1 MTRDIALPR
10 FAVLLIAKLIEA
22 IYCTASQ
29 RQSHRLFLA
38 SCIPAL
44 NQSKLPTSRRNKM
57 AVKKSY
63 AQPKLTAYGS
73 VEVLTQG
80 LRDGGET
87 DKVFPVDTPKKNLTF
102 S

>member
-1 MTRDIALPR
+1 MTLT
-10 FAVLLIAKLIEA
+10 FAVLSIARLIEA

-29 RQSHRLFLA
+29 RQSQRLCLA

-44 NQSKLPTSRRNKM
+44 NQSKLLKQRRNKM
-57 AVKKSY
+57 VVKKSY
-63 AQPKLTAYGS
+63 AQPKLTAYGN

-80 LRDGGET
+80 LKNGDGT
-87 DKVFPVDTPKKNLTF
+87 DAVFPVKTPKEKLTF